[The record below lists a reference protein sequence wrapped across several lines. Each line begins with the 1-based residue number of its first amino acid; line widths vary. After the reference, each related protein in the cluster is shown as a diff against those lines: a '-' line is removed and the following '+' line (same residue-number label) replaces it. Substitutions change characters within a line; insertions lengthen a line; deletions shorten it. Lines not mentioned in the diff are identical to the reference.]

1 MLILDNFIHAD
12 LHPGNML
19 IKFYKPSV
27 YHRFRRLL
35 ARLTGRPL
43 IDHSAAAVQRLL
55 DSQHDAVLL
64 ERELRLLEEE
74 GYQPQ
79 VIFLDAGLVTTLNT
93 TNRLNFLDLFRAI
106 AEFDGYRAGTLMIE
120 RCRTPELVVEGEVF
134 ALKMEHLV
142 LDIRQRTFQL
152 SQVKISNILRSVMT
166 MVREHHVKLEGDF
179 VNVVISVL
187 LLEGIGR
194 QLDPELDLLKSA
206 LPILREFGTRDGPR
220 KALKNMKEIPGQS
233 GWWLRMWALLE
244 AREWLRENRREYEW
258 MQLCHEEVLDDAR
271 VWRGRLN
278 EKRPGMN

>member
-134 ALKMEHLV
+134 ALKMEHL
-142 LDIRQRTFQL
+142 
-152 SQVKISNILRSVMT
+152 
-166 MVREHHVKLEGDF
+166 GDF

-258 MQLCHEEVLDDAR
+258 MQL
-271 VWRGRLN
+271 W
-278 EKRPGMN
+278 